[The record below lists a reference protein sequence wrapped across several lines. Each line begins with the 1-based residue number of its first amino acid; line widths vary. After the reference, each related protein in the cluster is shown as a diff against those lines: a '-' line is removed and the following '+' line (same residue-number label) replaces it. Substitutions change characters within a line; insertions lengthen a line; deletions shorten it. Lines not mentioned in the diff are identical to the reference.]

1 MSISSMIQQA
11 QASLPATSFNRDMS
25 NLVDMRDQVPESAF
39 SGVMN
44 GMMGSQIDN
53 TMSDMQNFPG
63 DADQFHLNG
72 MQSMT
77 GGVAALA
84 GGGMLAKL
92 APTVLNSMGGFGDKL
107 TEQLGFDPK
116 AAAKDPSI
124 LTDAQARL
132 GSEGVDG
139 PNADT
144 AGQKSSDA
152 QANAQMATDT
162 ARQGASGVKNASKFV
177 PEGTDIN
184 AVARGT
190 EAVEKA
196 AGKGVEE
203 VGKTAG
209 KVVDNGLDVG
219 KEAGKLASGIGDLAK
234 SPVGKIAGKAAL
246 PLGLVGGAF
255 AVGQDAGTFKDAITD
270 PFDSEKR
277 GEAVK
282 ALRED
287 SPIPGTPL
295 VLDAITDP
303 GKLADTAKD
312 VGKVFTDPGVD
323 SLKNAG
329 KSIGDELGLW

>member
-11 QASLPATSFNRDMS
+11 QASLPAASFNRDMS

-39 SGVMN
+39 SGVMD
-44 GMMGSQIDN
+44 GMMGGQIDN
-53 TMSDMQNFPG
+53 TMADMQNFPG

-72 MQSMT
+72 MQSMA

-92 APTVLNSMGGFGDKL
+92 APTVLDSMGGFGDKL

-124 LTDAQARL
+124 LNDAQARL
-132 GSEGVDG
+132 GADG
-139 PNADT
+139 SNPNMGD
-144 AGQKSSDA
+144 QKSSDA

-196 AGKGVEE
+196 AGAGAEE

-219 KEAGKLASGIGDLAK
+219 KDAGKLASGIGDLAK